1 MLMKWK
7 SWREMSE
14 ATILTQEWETG
25 DNHYR
30 VAGGAGKYDGLPGDH
45 GGGGGVQPGIEKTTM
60 VLDEQTDILDKQ
72 VGLRGAV
79 KITGG
84 FEVRTH

>member
-14 ATILTQEWETG
+14 ATILTQEWETIITELLEVQASTM
-25 DNHYR
+25 DFLETMEEEE
-30 VAGGAGKYDGLPGDH
+30 DSQ
-45 GGGGGVQPGIEKTTM
+45 GVEKTTK

-72 VGLRGAV
+72 VGLKGAV

>member
-1 MLMKWK
+1 MKWK

-14 ATILTQEWETG
+14 ATILTQEWETIITELLEEQASTM
-25 DNHYR
+25 DFLETMEEEEE
-30 VAGGAGKYDGLPGDH
+30 DSQ
-45 GGGGGVQPGIEKTTM
+45 GVEKTTM
-60 VLDEQTDILDKQ
+60 VLDKQTGILDKQ
-72 VGLRGAV
+72 VGLKGAV

>member
-1 MLMKWK
+1 MDL
-7 SWREMSE
+7 
-14 ATILTQEWETG
+14 LETMEEEE
-25 DNHYR
+25 DSQ
-30 VAGGAGKYDGLPGDH
+30 
-45 GGGGGVQPGIEKTTM
+45 GVEKTTM

-72 VGLRGAV
+72 VGLGGAV